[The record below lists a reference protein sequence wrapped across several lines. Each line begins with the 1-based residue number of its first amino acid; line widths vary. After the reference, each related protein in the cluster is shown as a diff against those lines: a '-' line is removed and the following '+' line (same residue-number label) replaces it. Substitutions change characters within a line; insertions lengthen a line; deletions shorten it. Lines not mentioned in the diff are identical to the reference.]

1 VRRFALLGMAGLLV
15 VACHA
20 TGEGTATPAE
30 AAAPGTSAAAPAP
43 AAPQVARFHLAPS
56 EHGRRTFVPGLSLS
70 RTDATGAS
78 AAVPVVA
85 PPGDAGTG
93 GDTSAVVPGPGHYR
107 AHFLVARC
115 APDSP
120 DGTCR
125 AENPKPD
132 DADFDMPATGD
143 LDVSVR

>member
-1 VRRFALLGMAGLLV
+1 VRPVALGVGALLL

-30 AAAPGTSAAAPAP
+30 AAAPGTSAAAPAST
-43 AAPQVARFHLAPS
+43 ATPQVARFHLAPS
-56 EHGRRTFVPGLSLS
+56 EHGKRTFVPGLSLS

-78 AAVPVVA
+78 APVAIVA
-85 PPGDAGTG
+85 PPGDAGSG

-125 AENPKPD
+125 AESPKPD
-132 DADFDMPATGD
+132 DVDFDMPATGD